1 MPVTLTD
8 RVVQQAKA
16 KSARV
21 EIADA
26 VLPGLYL
33 VVQPTGAKSWA
44 VRYRVGPRTRKLTLP
59 GRYPVLSLA
68 KAREAARLALESVT
82 AGDDPAAA
90 KHAGTPADDTLA
102 AYVALY
108 REKHVS
114 GLRPGTAA
122 NTNRELEH
130 MQDAWPGRTLRS
142 ISKKDVVAVIDKAMK
157 RGPSAGVMAWKVA
170 KAFFA
175 WCEAR
180 EDDFASPARSVR
192 KPAKEKSRDR
202 VLDDAELRLTWEA
215 ADRAGGAAGALVKLL
230 ILTGARR
237 NEITELA
244 RDEIKAEAIELP
256 GERTKNGSPHT
267 IPLTPLIRR
276 VLKDLP
282 RTGKFVLNGEDR
294 PFGDHSGAKE
304 KITPAIRPWT
314 LHDLR
319 RSFASGLQR
328 LGVAPHIVE
337 LALNHRSGTFSGVAG
352 IYQRHRYAKEV
363 RDAFEMWSQ
372 HIETLTTLSRLAGD
386 VTSFRNQA
394 SAVSKIRAVF

>member
-16 KSARV
+16 RSARV

-33 VVQPTGAKSWA
+33 IVQLTGVKSWA
-44 VRYRVGPRTRKLTLP
+44 VRYRIGRRTRKLTLP
-59 GRYPVLSLA
+59 GRYPVVSLA
-68 KAREAARLALESVT
+68 KARAAARTALESVT
-82 AGDDPAAA
+82 AGEDPAAA
-90 KHAGTPADDTLA
+90 KRVGTPADDTLA
-102 AYVALY
+102 AYIALY

-114 GLRPGTAA
+114 TVRPGTAA
-122 NTNRELEH
+122 NINRELER
-130 MQDAWPGRTLRS
+130 MQDAWPGRSLRS
-142 ISKKDVVAVIDKAMK
+142 ISKKDVVTVIDKAMK
-157 RGPSAGVMAWKVA
+157 RGPSAGVMSWKVA

-192 KPAKEKSRDR
+192 KPAKEKSRER
-202 VLDDAELRLTWEA
+202 VLDDSELKLTWEA
-215 ADRAGGAAGALVKLL
+215 ADAEGGAAGALVKLL
-230 ILTGARR
+230 ILSGARR
-237 NEITELA
+237 NEITELS
-244 RDEIKAEAIELP
+244 RDEIKVEAIELS
-256 GERTKNGSPHT
+256 GERTKNGLPHT
-267 IPLTPLIRR
+267 IPLTPMIRN
-276 VLKDLP
+276 VLDTLP
-282 RTGKFVLNGEDR
+282 TTGKFVLNGTDR

-304 KITPAIRPWT
+304 KIAPAIRSWT

-328 LGVAPHIVE
+328 LGIAPHIVE

-363 RDAFEMWSQ
+363 REAFELWSQ
-372 HIETLTTLSRLAGD
+372 HIEALTLKKVA
-386 VTSFRNQA
+386 A
-394 SAVSKIRAVF
+394 A

>member
-16 KSARV
+16 KAARV

-33 VVQPTGAKSWA
+33 IVQPTGAKSWA
-44 VRYRVGPRTRKLTLP
+44 VRYRVGRRTRKLTLP

-82 AGDDPAAA
+82 TGADPAAA
-90 KHAGTPADDTLA
+90 KQAGTPADDTLA
-102 AYVALY
+102 AYIALY

-114 GLRPGTAA
+114 RLRPGTAA

-142 ISKKDVVAVIDKAMK
+142 ISKKDIVTVIDKAMK
-157 RGPSAGVMAWKVA
+157 RGPSAGVTAWKVA

-180 EDDFASPARSVR
+180 EDDFASPARSIR
-192 KPAKEKSRDR
+192 KPAKEKSRER
-202 VLDDAELRLTWEA
+202 VLDDGELKLTWEA
-215 ADRAGGAAGALVKLL
+215 ADREGGPAGALVKML

-237 NEITELA
+237 NEITELS
-244 RDEIKAEAIELP
+244 RDEIKAGAIELP
-256 GERTKNGSPHT
+256 GERTKNGLPHT
-267 IPLTPLIRR
+267 IPLTPMIRG
-276 VLKDLP
+276 LLEALP
-282 RTGKFVLNGEDR
+282 RTGKFVINGRDQ

-304 KITPAIRPWT
+304 KITPAIRSWT

-363 RDAFEMWSQ
+363 RDAFELWSQ
-372 HIETLTTLSRLAGD
+372 HIDVLTTKKVA
-386 VTSFRNQA
+386 A
-394 SAVSKIRAVF
+394 A

>member
-1 MPVTLTD
+1 MPLTLTD

-16 KSARV
+16 GKTRI

-33 VVQPTGAKSWA
+33 IVQPSGLKSWA
-44 VRYRVGPRTRKLTLP
+44 VRYRVGRASRKLTLS

-68 KAREAARLALESVT
+68 KARELARGALEQIA
-82 AGDDPAAA
+82 AGEDPAA
-90 KHAGTPADDTLA
+90 KKQAGVSADDTLA
-102 AYVALY
+102 AHIAVY

-114 GLRPGTAA
+114 TVRPGTAA
-122 NTNRELEH
+122 NINRELEH
-130 MQDAWPGRTLRS
+130 MQDAWSGRSLRS
-142 ISKKDVVAVIDKAMK
+142 ISKKDAVGVIDNAMR
-157 RGPSAGVMAWKVA
+157 RGPSAAVTAWKVA

-180 EDDFASPARSVR
+180 ENDFASPARSLR

-202 VLDDAELRLTWEA
+202 VLDDHELKLTWEA
-215 ADRAGGAAGALVKLL
+215 ADREGGAAGGLVKVL
-230 ILTGARR
+230 ILSGARR

-244 RDEIKAEAIELP
+244 RDEIKCDAIELP
-256 GERTKNGSPHT
+256 AERTKNGLAHL
-267 IPLTPLIRR
+267 IPITPMIRQ
-276 VLKDLP
+276 VLGSLP
-282 RTGKFVLNGEDR
+282 STGKYVLNGTDR

-304 KITPAIRPWT
+304 KITPAIPPWT

-363 RDAFEMWSQ
+363 GEAFELWSQ
-372 HIETLTTLSRLAGD
+372 HIET
-386 VTSFRNQA
+386 VTSKKA
-394 SAVSKIRAVF
+394 AAA

>member
-1 MPVTLTD
+1 
-8 RVVQQAKA
+8 
-16 KSARV
+16 
-21 EIADA
+21 

-33 VVQPTGAKSWA
+33 IVQPSGAKSWA
-44 VRYRVGPRTRKLTLP
+44 VRYRLGRRTRKLTLP

-68 KAREAARLALESVT
+68 KAREAARMALESVT
-82 AGDDPAAA
+82 AGGDPAAA
-90 KHAGTPADDTLA
+90 KHAGMPADDTLA
-102 AYVALY
+102 AYIALY
-108 REKHVS
+108 RERHVS
-114 GLRPGTAA
+114 TVRPGTAA
-122 NTNRELEH
+122 NINRELEH
-130 MQDAWPGRTLRS
+130 MQDAWPGRSLRS
-142 ISKKDVVAVIDKAMK
+142 ISKKDVVAVVDKAMK

-180 EDDFASPARSVR
+180 EDDFASPARSIR

-202 VLDDAELRLTWEA
+202 VLDDAELRLAWQS
-215 ADRAGGAAGALVKLL
+215 ADLQGGPAGALVKLL

-237 NEITELA
+237 NEITELS

-256 GERTKNGSPHT
+256 SERTKNGIPHT
-267 IPLTPLIRR
+267 IPLTPMMCQL
-276 VLKDLP
+276 LETLP
-282 RTGKFVLNGEDR
+282 RGGKFVLNGTDR
-294 PFGDHSGAKE
+294 SFGDHSGAKE
-304 KITPAIRPWT
+304 KIAPAIRPWT

-363 RDAFEMWSQ
+363 RDAFELWSQ
-372 HIETLTTLSRLAGD
+372 HIEALTTKKVA
-386 VTSFRNQA
+386 A
-394 SAVSKIRAVF
+394 A